1 MIAAPRMLTQAA
13 RIATSGMTFALFAGP
28 SHADPI
34 QIVGQIP
41 EPATILL
48 LGVGLAL
55 LWWGIKRKP

>member
-1 MIAAPRMLTQAA
+1 
-13 RIATSGMTFALFAGP
+13 MTFALFAGP

>member
-1 MIAAPRMLTQAA
+1 MLTA
-13 RIATSGMTFALFAGP
+13 RIAIPGMALGMLAGP
-28 SHADPI
+28 SHADPL

-48 LGVGLAL
+48 LAVGLAL